1 MKIKEVIAILDEL
14 APLSYTEEFDNTG
27 LLVGDY
33 ETKVSGILVALDTL
47 ESVVDEAIAEGCN
60 LIVGFHPI
68 IFSGLKNLTGKNYVE
83 RVVIKAIKNNI
94 AILFVINFYYIGEIN
109 YS

>member
-1 MKIKEVIAILDEL
+1 MKIKEVIAILNEL

-68 IFSGLKNLTGKNYVE
+68 IFSGLKNLTGKQSHNEIYAFSLFILNI
-83 RVVIKAIKNNI
+83 RVR
-94 AILFVINFYYIGEIN
+94 